1 MAKIKVA
8 IYDVDKGYRER
19 FADYLMSYKPQEME
33 VSVFSQIQYFIEGLE
48 VDKYQLLVL
57 GCGYE
62 EALGQVRGTK
72 IPVLVLTEYMQSY
85 VKETAGF
92 EEEQILYTSKYQ
104 SMDVITRQM
113 QVMVEKQNPKGNR
126 TSTADLEIV
135 GVVSPNRHEMQ
146 MFFSLLHARNLGEKE
161 KVLYINLLEL
171 SGFAEIF
178 GETEYDMGDAILQL
192 REEAQAENVLSC
204 IYRLE
209 GISYISPL
217 KSPESVKEITEVD
230 IQRLLKFVTDYTDYR
245 TVILDLSVTVTGLV
259 EVLLQCSKIYCLTK
273 KGYYYEMQRKQF
285 MDYLEKL
292 VDTAFLERLISV
304 ELPYQ
309 AKVITGGLNLLEQLD
324 WSEFGACVRQKGGC
338 D

>member
-19 FADYLMSYKPQEME
+19 FADYLMNYKPQEIE
-33 VSVFSQIQYFIEGLE
+33 VSVFSQMQYFMDRLR

-62 EALGQVRGTK
+62 EALRQVQGTK

-85 VKETAGF
+85 VKETVGF

-113 QVMVEKQNPKGNR
+113 QFMVQKQNSKGKHV
-126 TSTADLEIV
+126 STEDLEIV
-135 GVVSPNRHEMQ
+135 GVISPNRHEMQ
-146 MFFSLLHARNLGEKE
+146 MFFSLLYARNLAE

-171 SGFAEIF
+171 SGFAELF
-178 GETEYDMGDAILQL
+178 GDTEYDMGDVILQL
-192 REEAQAENVLSC
+192 REEARAENVLSY
-204 IYRLE
+204 IYQLE

-217 KSPESVKEITEVD
+217 KSPESVREITEAD
-230 IQRLLKFVTDYTDYR
+230 IRRLLKFVTDYTDYR
-245 TVILDLSVTVTGLV
+245 MVILDLSVTMAGLA

-285 MDYLEKL
+285 SDYLEKL
-292 VDTAFLERLISV
+292 VDAAFLERLVSV
-304 ELPYQ
+304 EIPYQ

-324 WSEFGACVRQKGGC
+324 WSEFGAFVRQKGGC
-338 D
+338 A